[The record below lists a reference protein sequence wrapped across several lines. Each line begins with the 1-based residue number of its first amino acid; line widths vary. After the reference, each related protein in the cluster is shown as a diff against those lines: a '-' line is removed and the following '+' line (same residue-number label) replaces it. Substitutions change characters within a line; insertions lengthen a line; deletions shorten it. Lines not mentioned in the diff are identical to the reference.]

1 MTSTIDLVNK
11 ELFNGQVFKTLVK
24 SSSKC
29 DIGRYPFGLMLNF
42 NWAFTLE
49 FVLVFFV
56 LSIAINASTFM
67 YLLKKASWKY
77 YFGNIGT
84 FILLILV
91 YLVFKITIGNPD
103 SQGDQGNDAVGLLLI
118 ILFFISLF
126 SIIVGNLIGFFLKK
140 YFDK

>member
-1 MTSTIDLVNK
+1 MDKFLRHLLNPLVNVI
-11 ELFNGQVFKTLVK
+11 LAGILLV
-24 SSSKC
+24 
-29 DIGRYPFGLMLNF
+29 LMLNF
-42 NWAFTLE
+42 NWSFTLE
-49 FVLVFFV
+49 FVLVIFV